1 MSWRSIEF
9 YDNMVQLFAACSSGL
24 QRNARPVKILVGRY
38 TYLRCD
44 AQVESVNV
52 ESDAVPWR
60 LYIEM
65 FEGSRFTRDGKT
77 VFDYAFNDRLRMAAR
92 VFYFAND
99 LKRTFT
105 RRIAGK
111 ISNGVFTMLNAER
124 GKIWIVRCAIN
135 TLDHRL
141 LG

>member
-1 MSWRSIEF
+1 
-9 YDNMVQLFAACSSGL
+9 MVQFFAACPSGL

-38 TYLRCD
+38 TYLRCGS
-44 AQVESVNV
+44 QVESVDIG
-52 ESDAVPWR
+52 SDAVLWR
-60 LYIEM
+60 LYIAR
-65 FEGSRFTRDGKT
+65 FEGSGFARDGKT
-77 VFDYAFNDRLRMAAR
+77 VCDHAFYDRLRMSTR

-111 ISNGVFTMLNAER
+111 ISNGVSTMLNAER

>member
-1 MSWRSIEF
+1 
-9 YDNMVQLFAACSSGL
+9 MVQFFAACPSGL

-38 TYLRCD
+38 TYLRCG
-44 AQVESVNV
+44 AQVESVDV
-52 ESDAVPWR
+52 GLGAVPWR
-60 LYIEM
+60 LYIAR
-65 FEGSRFTRDGKT
+65 FEGSRFAPDGKT
-77 VFDYAFNDRLRMAAR
+77 VCDHAFYDRLRMSTR

-99 LKRTFT
+99 LKRAFT

-111 ISNGVFTMLNAER
+111 ISNGVSTMLNAER